1 MISMNETVFNVSVA
15 VHTFYSNSVQ
25 IEICGMLCT
34 TVISKEGD
42 VIEENSFTIDKRK
55 LSRFIT
61 LLNEIGVFQW
71 ESHYNRCC
79 MLDGTVWTV
88 KITDNHERVI
98 HSAGTNGYPDNWATF
113 YEALREL
120 AGLAE

>member
-1 MISMNETVFNVSVA
+1 MNESVFNVSVT
-15 VHTFYSNSVQ
+15 VHTFYSNSVH
-25 IEICGMLCT
+25 IEICGTLCT

-42 VIEENSFTIDKRK
+42 VIEEKSFTLDEGKLFSFIALLDK
-55 LSRFIT
+55 
-61 LLNEIGVFQW
+61 IGVFAW

-88 KITDNHERVI
+88 KISSNHGQI
-98 HSAGTNGYPDNWATF
+98 HSAGTNGYPDNWAPF
-113 YEALREL
+113 YEALRKL

>member
-1 MISMNETVFNVSVA
+1 MIRMNETVFNVSVA

-34 TVISKEGD
+34 TVISKDGD
-42 VIEENSFTIDKRK
+42 VIEENSFTIEKNK
-55 LSRFIT
+55 LSEFIN
-61 LLNEIGVFQW
+61 LLNEIGVFNWQ
-71 ESHYNRCC
+71 SHYNSCC

-88 KITDNHERVI
+88 KITADYVRMI
-98 HSAGTNGYPDNWATF
+98 HSAGTNGYPENWATF
-113 YEALREL
+113 YEALRKL